1 MRRHH
6 RITAI
11 PNDSRS
17 RYPTEVCKVGAQA
30 RAGNEVHSYACS
42 RIRSGV
48 GALRYWTIVDPA
60 RSTITPRPAFAIT
73 NALFVRDYVGAFMV
87 TLNAAVP
94 LLALESVAEHL
105 TAVRPIGSRLPDF
118 GTQVTGTWPSLAS
131 LAVTA

>member
-1 MRRHH
+1 MQGWGAGPRGERSPQLRVLAQPVGRRRLEVLDDRH
-6 RITAI
+6 
-11 PNDSRS
+11 SRAD
-17 RYPTEVCKVGAQA
+17 PT
-30 RAGNEVHSYACS
+30 
-42 RIRSGV
+42 
-48 GALRYWTIVDPA
+48 
-60 RSTITPRPAFAIT
+60 RSTITPKPAFAIT

-87 TLNAAVP
+87 TLNDAVP